1 MIQNNQIANAY
12 LQEWPKPT
20 TLTAPDEEIYIAS
33 RHATFSATLKD
44 RLAVSY
50 KTEHTFSI

>member
-20 TLTAPDEEIYIAS
+20 TLTAPDGEIS
-33 RHATFSATLKD
+33 HCW
-44 RLAVSY
+44 
-50 KTEHTFSI
+50 